1 MKGDAAQ
8 KLVGKSVRRWARG
21 KPQTQPKTQWKEE
34 WSNGYKTKQSRTVHT
49 AKTNIKREKDGKKS
63 RKGKNENRKEK
74 QARSS

>member
-8 KLVGKSVRRWARG
+8 KLARKSLRRQAGGNHRHNPKQSEEKNRVMAKKKGKQNSTYCKTNTKRG
-21 KPQTQPKTQWKEE
+21 KE
-34 WSNGYKTKQSRTVHT
+34 
-49 AKTNIKREKDGKKS
+49 GKKG

>member
-8 KLVGKSVRRWARG
+8 KLAQNSVRRQARG
-21 KPQTQPKTQWKEE
+21 NHRHNP
-34 WSNGYKTKQSRTVHT
+34 KQSEEKNGVMATKKAKQNST
-49 AKTNIKREKDGKKS
+49 YCKTNTKREKEGKKG